1 VKRLGEMVA
10 RWAAFLL
17 ARTWRLEVSGEEH
30 LQDLRAAG
38 SPAIYA
44 VWHGLLLPPLWHR
57 RRRGITLLVSAHRDG
72 AALATA
78 ARRWGYRVVHGSSTR
93 GGSEGLRGVVRV
105 LRDGGDAAFTPDGP
119 RGPARVVKG
128 GAVAAAQ
135 HGAAALVP
143 VGAHA
148 SSAWRARSWDGF
160 LVPRPFARVRIV
172 YGRPFRVTSG
182 DSGIAAGCAELEAR
196 LHRAELEAR
205 CAS

>member
-1 VKRLGEMVA
+1 M
-10 RWAAFLL
+10 RWAAALL
-17 ARTWRLEVSGEEH
+17 AHTWRLEVSGEEH
-30 LQDLRAAG
+30 LSRLRAEG
-38 SPAIYA
+38 LPAIYA
-44 VWHGLLLPPLWHR
+44 VWHGLLLAPLWHR
-57 RRRGITLLVSAHRDG
+57 RRRGITLLVSAHADG
-72 AALATA
+72 SRLASA

-93 GGSEGLRGVVRV
+93 GGKGGLRGIVRV
-105 LRDGGDAAFTPDGP
+105 LRGGGDAAFTPDGP

-148 SSAWRARSWDGF
+148 SSAWRAPSWDGF

-172 YGRPFRVTSG
+172 YGPPFRVG
-182 DSGIAAGCAELEAR
+182 EGEPGLAEGCAR
-196 LHRAELEAR
+196 LAESLRRAESEAR